1 MVDNRG
7 RMRWSPA
14 QGTRLNVLVILVG
27 CLPVIAKAIDENT
40 YASLEKAEEACIG
53 WRQSGDVHASLSA
66 ENAWRTYGFEVGQ
79 GSCDYVNPSLTRR
92 FAKQMNGKE
101 LVLSCYCFNDK
112 ANNRIEGRKNVVM
125 EDGTWVEGENEGSY
139 MHAETFRY

>member
-1 MVDNRG
+1 M
-7 RMRWSPA
+7 
-14 QGTRLNVLVILVG
+14 
-27 CLPVIAKAIDENT
+27 
-40 YASLEKAEEACIG
+40 
-53 WRQSGDVHASLSA
+53 
-66 ENAWRTYGFEVGQ
+66 GQ

-101 LVLSCYCFNDK
+101 LVLSRYCFNDK